1 MADSGS
7 NQETRRFEVR
17 ATAESHFSW
26 VRTRMSTERTLMSWV
41 RTAVGLIGFG
51 FTIFQFLERFNTT
64 PGVKPPDYPSA
75 PWILG
80 LALIGTGT
88 VALVIALWEYRWVIR
103 YLWSDEYKPIAGV
116 GDRWHTPITA
126 VTVVLILIGIFAF
139 VAVLLRVR

>member
-1 MADSGS
+1 
-7 NQETRRFEVR
+7 
-17 ATAESHFSW
+17 
-26 VRTRMSTERTLMSWV
+26 
-41 RTAVGLIGFG
+41 
-51 FTIFQFLERFNTT
+51 
-64 PGVKPPDYPSA
+64 
-75 PWILG
+75 LG

-126 VTVVLILIGIFAF
+126 VTVVLILIGILAF

>member
-51 FTIFQFLERFNTT
+51 FTIFQFLERFNNTR
-64 PGVKPPDYPSA
+64 D
-75 PWILG
+75 
-80 LALIGTGT
+80 
-88 VALVIALWEYRWVIR
+88 
-103 YLWSDEYKPIAGV
+103 
-116 GDRWHTPITA
+116 
-126 VTVVLILIGIFAF
+126 
-139 VAVLLRVR
+139 